1 MNTINLT
8 APVESAA
15 QKELREKQERLKE
28 IKAKLA
34 EPGGKFG
41 VGIINA
47 GHSYN
52 KFATHSY
59 DELAKIQ
66 KKENKFR
73 KILGLKPNKK
83 PINNLE
89 EGFKPEI
96 DPKILEAGL
105 KKKRSYYA
113 GGKLNMVVVDATNK
127 KKQDLIDKLEK
138 EGKEPTSDQLAE
150 FESDSILKMQ
160 EMAKNARKSAIGNA
174 FLVNQGAPTVAIK
187 ECKF

>member
-1 MNTINLT
+1 M
-8 APVESAA
+8 
-15 QKELREKQERLKE
+15 KE

-59 DELAKIQ
+59 DELAKIK

-73 KILGLKPNKK
+73 KILGLKPNRK
-83 PINNLE
+83 PINNLDG
-89 EGFKPEI
+89 GFKPEI
-96 DPKILEAGL
+96 DPRILNAGL

-127 KKQDLIDKLEK
+127 KKQELLDKLEK
-138 EGKEPTSDQLAE
+138 EGKEPTQQQLQE
-150 FESDSILKMQ
+150 FESDSVLKMQ
-160 EMAKNARKSAIGNA
+160 QIAQIARKSAIGNA
-174 FLVNQGAPTVAIK
+174 FLVNTGAPIV
-187 ECKF
+187 